1 MQTHSTNGPL
11 MSPHDSKSHNE
22 EAQDDREWDDLLR
35 ELTTLDDPDDVS
47 VAARDGSNRLQMNY
61 GCYRVLKCKGAE

>member
-1 MQTHSTNGPL
+1 ML
-11 MSPHDSKSHNE
+11 PHDSKPHNE
-22 EAQDDREWDDLLR
+22 QDSEYREWDDLLR